1 MGFSI
6 GLFYTA
12 SFETRSAVSG
22 FHKKE
27 NKFRAFSVHQ
37 KLRPKHTSSMF
48 PWLMKHHCPPL
59 LVSFCA
65 GSALQIQG
73 LSKEYLTAAE
83 SKFEMLQL
91 KHHSKGWSDSM
102 GWGLSDSLFP
112 SVLRWR
118 CWGVI
123 LPLWTWALW
132 PYSGFQCK
140 KKGAAEDRL
149 PQITHQSLMATSRVR
164 RGVRAL
170 GFTAWQRLEWKLAS
184 F

>member
-6 GLFYTA
+6 GLFNTA

-37 KLRPKHTSSMF
+37 KLRPKHRSSMF
-48 PWLMKHHCPPL
+48 PWIMKHHCPPL

-123 LPLWTWALW
+123 LPPLNLSFVAVQWF
-132 PYSGFQCK
+132 SVQKERG
-140 KKGAAEDRL
+140 G
-149 PQITHQSLMATSRVR
+149 R
-164 RGVRAL
+164 RS
-170 GFTAWQRLEWKLAS
+170 LAS
-184 F
+184 NYTSKPNGYL